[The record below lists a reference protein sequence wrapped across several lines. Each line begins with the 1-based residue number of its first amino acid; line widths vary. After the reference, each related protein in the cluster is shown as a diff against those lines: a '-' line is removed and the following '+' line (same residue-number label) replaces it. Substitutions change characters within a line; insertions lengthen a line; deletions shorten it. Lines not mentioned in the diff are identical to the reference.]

1 MAMMK
6 RGDVQWRFGRAA
18 LGWGAAL
25 AAGMLLLVWA
35 DWQRVSH
42 GPAGDLALV
51 VVAALFL
58 GLGLWLG
65 FSFWKPI
72 TPPAGNPAAIAALGI
87 TPREVEV
94 LALLA
99 MGQSNKAIARAL
111 GVSPNTVKTHLA
123 RLYAKLGASSRTAAI
138 AQARGLGII
147 GGLSGDSGP
156 ITHPGD

>member
-1 MAMMK
+1 MVLMK

-25 AAGMLLLVWA
+25 AAGTLLLAWA
-35 DWQRVSH
+35 DWRHLSR
-42 GPAGDLALV
+42 GRTGDLTLV
-51 VVAALFL
+51 VVAVLFL

-65 FSFWKPI
+65 FSLWKPAA
-72 TPPAGNPAAIAALGI
+72 PPAGNPAAIAALGI

-99 MGQSNKAIARAL
+99 AGQSNKEIARVL

-123 RLYAKLGASSRTAAI
+123 RLFAKLDAKTRTAAI
-138 AQARGLGII
+138 ARARALHI
-147 GGLSGDSGP
+147 LV
-156 ITHPGD
+156 